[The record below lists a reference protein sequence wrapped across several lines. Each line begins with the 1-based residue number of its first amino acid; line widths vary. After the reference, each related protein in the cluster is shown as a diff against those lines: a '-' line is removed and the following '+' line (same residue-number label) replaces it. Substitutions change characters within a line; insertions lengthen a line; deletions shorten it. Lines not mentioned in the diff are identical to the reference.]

1 MSRTWLVA
9 ASGGAAALLFT
20 ATALSQTIPW
30 PQGNRLT
37 AVVSLDSVTAPG
49 GSGVLSFR
57 YKLENRPGSEQSA
70 RILIIET
77 RVPVLH
83 LVAPE
88 PAQRWVHVGPQ
99 AADSVAFWGSASR
112 EQDVKPGFTRTGFT
126 LVTTSGLPG
135 IVHFW
140 VQGRFD
146 VATVTEAQ
154 EDSVAE
160 APRVEDNS
168 FAGLVV
174 GPVPVTDVRSS
185 ALLARLSGLDA
196 RLCALNWITNAGVCH
211 SLQVRLD
218 QATASLSRNDTQ
230 SAKSQLSTFLS
241 ELDAQHGPEPGKH
254 VTDNAYWL
262 LKINVEFLLSRL

>member
-146 VATVTEAQ
+146 VPTVTEAQ

-168 FAGLVV
+168 FAGLVASSRRGRGRHWPPLAMSAGRDLIAGAVSGIASAVV
-174 GPVPVTDVRSS
+174 GMAGPPVLRPAPNATVTLNLGLPRSS
-185 ALLARLSGLDA
+185 SSSPHTEETVTPAKR
-196 RLCALNWITNAGVCH
+196 T
-211 SLQVRLD
+211 
-218 QATASLSRNDTQ
+218 ATR
-230 SAKSQLSTFLS
+230 K
-241 ELDAQHGPEPGKH
+241 
-254 VTDNAYWL
+254 
-262 LKINVEFLLSRL
+262 